1 MSKTKKYLIAAIVLL
16 VLLLVGSLFKSNR
29 YTINSSIEIEVPN
42 NIVFNAINNLSYQED
57 WNAKSSLDT
66 SYHIFC
72 GDNAIGRGVY
82 CDYRSQ
88 VYGDGTIRILES
100 MPNDSILITEESKDH
115 HPRLILYKLKKE
127 DDTKTKVFITGSSES
142 GWISNLWNFIH
153 KWKLKKQLNHQLD
166 NLKVFVL
173 NRYKESIYNGYKIES
188 TSLDQKFFLIQKAE
202 INIANI
208 EEYYTKNI
216 SALYQIALENDLA
229 ITGMPCALIY
239 NWDKALGKTEMAA
252 ALPTLSELF
261 IANTQS
267 VHLPPGS
274 ALKVQYTGEIKN
286 IQNAHQAIKDYMLDH
301 YLKSSVPVI
310 EEYMTSPTQEPNPSK
325 WVTNIYYYV
334 SEKQH

>member
-1 MSKTKKYLIAAIVLL
+1 MSKTKKYLIVAIVLL

-29 YTINSSIEIEVPN
+29 YTIISSIEIEVPN

-72 GDNAIGRGVY
+72 GDNSIGRGVY
-82 CDYRSQ
+82 CNYQSQ
-88 VYGDGTIRILES
+88 MYGDGTIRILES
-100 MPNDSILITEESKDH
+100 VPNDSLLITEESNDYQ
-115 HPRLILYKLKKE
+115 PRLILYKLKKE

-166 NLKVFVL
+166 NLKVFAL
-173 NRYKESIYNGYKIES
+173 NRYKESIYNGYKIEM

-202 INIANI
+202 INISNI

-216 SALYQIALENDLA
+216 SSLYQTALENDLA
-229 ITGMPCALIY
+229 INGMPCALFY
-239 NWDKALGKTEMAA
+239 NWDKAFGKTEIAA

-261 IANTQS
+261 IANTQT
-267 VHLPPGS
+267 VRLAPGS
-274 ALKVQYTGEIKN
+274 AVKVKYIGEIKN
-286 IQNAHQAIKDYMLDH
+286 IQIAHQAIKDYMLDY
-301 YLKSSVPVI
+301 YLKSSYPII

-334 SEKQH
+334 SEIQH